1 MLSKK
6 LDVLTYHELA
16 LLQKSYTNLKF
27 QLMAEEECDLYIP
40 CTMCQY
46 RRLCKALTTTIN
58 AITDLKRKKI
68 LKEEKLYK
76 ELNKKY

>member
-1 MLSKK
+1 MLSKN
-6 LDVLTYHELA
+6 LNALSYAELS
-16 LLQKSYTNLKF
+16 LLQKSYGNLKA
-27 QLMAEEECDLYIP
+27 QLMVEEECDLYIP